1 MALPGP
7 AFILALVAFIVV
19 VPLVAKKA
27 EQGRIYSHS
36 ITTNF

>member
-19 VPLVAKKA
+19 VPLAAKKA
-27 EQGRIYSHS
+27 EQSRIYNHS